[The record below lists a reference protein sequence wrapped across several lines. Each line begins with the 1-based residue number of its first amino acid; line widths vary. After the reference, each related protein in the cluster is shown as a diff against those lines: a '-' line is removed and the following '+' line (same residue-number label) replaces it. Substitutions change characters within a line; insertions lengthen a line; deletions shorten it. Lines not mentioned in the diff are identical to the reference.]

1 MHEPSFGSTACVVT
15 VPETAAPV
23 SVSDQV
29 TVVAPC
35 ESTPVPFHVPAKP
48 IGCDEGEVGVAGE
61 PAHEIASTMMAMT
74 ETTRRANFTT
84 ILLTSGHAS
93 RDYSRAKTNHQIV
106 TTA

>member
-23 SVSDQV
+23 SVSDQM

-61 PAHEIASTMMAMT
+61 PAHEIAGTMRAVT
-74 ETTRRANFTT
+74 ETTTPKSSCVDIAF
-84 ILLTSGHAS
+84 SSQQHVFAEG
-93 RDYSRAKTNHQIV
+93 
-106 TTA
+106 